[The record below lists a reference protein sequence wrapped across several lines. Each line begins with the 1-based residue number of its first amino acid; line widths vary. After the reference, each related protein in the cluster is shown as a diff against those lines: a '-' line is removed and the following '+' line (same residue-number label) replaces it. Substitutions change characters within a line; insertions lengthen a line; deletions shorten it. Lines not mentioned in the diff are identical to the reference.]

1 MPKREEEKE
10 LSGLSTPT
18 EWRQKSFSSS
28 AAYVVFFFL
37 SFKTK
42 LIRKRQRQ
50 WKLVFGLSAVVL
62 GVVFPS
68 KTQNPPLKRK
78 ITRVYTINFCFQ
90 ASNTAQATFC
100 TAVCPLRLGYVY
112 RFIYYVPCDPLVPYP
127 FFFSFPDCPVC
138 LLGLYKPFS
147 SSRDYNLFISCS
159 ILFCCSLYVRLWW
172 GVARSIT
179 FFFLLLLFRS
189 FCLPYLTFF
198 LDSHKPM

>member
-1 MPKREEEKE
+1 METKKFFFLRC
-10 LSGLSTPT
+10 LRRL
-18 EWRQKSFSSS
+18 
-28 AAYVVFFFL
+28 FFL

-42 LIRKRQRQ
+42 LIRKWQRQ
-50 WKLVFGLSAVVL
+50 WKLVFDLSAVVL

-127 FFFSFPDCPVC
+127 FFF
-138 LLGLYKPFS
+138 
-147 SSRDYNLFISCS
+147 
-159 ILFCCSLYVRLWW
+159 
-172 GVARSIT
+172 
-179 FFFLLLLFRS
+179 FFLFLTVPSVCWVYISLFR
-189 FCLPYLTFF
+189 LAETTIYLYRVVFYFVALYTCDF
-198 LDSHKPM
+198 DEGWPDP